1 MSVTTEAA
9 QPGGTPS
16 ILLPVSSWPDATP
29 AAGLLRAFD
38 TAASL
43 GASVT
48 AVVHEV
54 DVPNVTSLTGNA
66 LINLSHMIAAAEQR
80 SAASADRIS
89 AQLGALAGRFHSELH
104 VLRWRGRLD
113 DAPQHFAWRAR
124 TFDHT
129 FLVPLPEDANQLAI
143 AEAVLFGS
151 GGPLWVFPAVEA
163 SAHLR
168 SVAIAWDGARAS
180 ARAVHDALPVLAG
193 ADEVTILT
201 VTDDKPMDGPSV
213 ENLRDYLGDHGIG
226 SVAVGLQRG
235 DWPVGE
241 ALQDAALE
249 CGAGLLVM
257 GGYGHSRLREFAL
270 GGATRSVLARP
281 RLPILMSH

>member
-9 QPGGTPS
+9 KSGGVSS

-38 TAASL
+38 TAASI

-48 AVVHEV
+48 AIVHEV
-54 DVPNVTSLTGNA
+54 DVPNVSSLAGDA
-66 LINLSHMIAAAEQR
+66 LINLSHMIAAAEQK
-80 SAASADRIS
+80 SAASADRIT
-89 AQLGALAGRFHSELH
+89 AQLAALSGRFLCEL
-104 VLRWRGRLD
+104 VVRRWRGRLD
-113 DAPQHFAWRAR
+113 DAPQHFARAAR

-129 FLVPLPEDANQLAI
+129 FLVPQPDDNAHLV

-151 GGPLWVFPAVEA
+151 GGPLWVFPPVE
-163 SAHLR
+163 STAHLR
-168 SVAIAWDGARAS
+168 SIAVAWDGARAS
-180 ARAVHDALPVLAG
+180 ARAVRDAMPVLAK

-201 VTDDKPMDGPSV
+201 VTDDKPIDGPSV
-213 ENLRDYLGDHGIG
+213 ESLRAYLESHGID

-257 GGYGHSRLREFAL
+257 GGYGHSRFREFAL
-270 GGATRSVLARP
+270 GGATRSILARP
-281 RLPILMSH
+281 RLPIFMSH